1 MQKNIDIELTC
12 SKCKRSYP
20 VKELKYDIYKNLLC
34 NKCLEERYNTK
45 EGVHKMAETKNR
57 KQEDPYEKKVKYKCQ
72 TCKMSFLLKRRPDIR
87 KRCPYC
93 GRENIIEQDFE
104 LSVDELIK
112 EASKKEYDF

>member
-12 SKCKRSYP
+12 SHCKKSFP

-34 NKCLEERYNTK
+34 KNCIEFRYNK
-45 EGVHKMAETKNR
+45 KGVEQKMLTNKP
-57 KQEDPYEKKVKYKCQ
+57 KQTEDPYEKKVKYKCQ
-72 TCKMSFLLKRRPDIR
+72 SCKMSFLLKRRPDIR

-93 GRENIIEQDFE
+93 GRENVIEQDFE
-104 LSVDELIK
+104 LSTDELIA